1 MKKTFLKFPARPV
14 SYLPKIRSR
23 RMQIGLARHNIA
35 YKSEGG
41 TGETTEEPPLTEE
54 KAIEEI
60 GKQVA
65 GFKTVLGEKADK
77 AQFDALE
84 LQLKTLQE
92 GIKKM
97 EADKILES
105 ITAINKA
112 NESIH
117 QQIAEMQEK
126 ALEDKEKEKGATG
139 PKAKFVTRKQVE
151 DFVKETFGS
160 TVIKDQTGKSKKET
174 SIELNTN
181 KAAEDFGYATF
192 FEGGPTT
199 DITAFTG
206 RVIDPELY
214 QRRRKTN
221 IIFDYFDIRTISVPT
236 LIFLVKIED
245 GDDAD
250 SLSGDSGGAAWIE
263 CGAEKPKRSFR
274 VTTGEAKAKKIAIFG
289 TIDDCLL
296 QDVPS
301 LERWVREDFTDEM
314 REGANS
320 GILSNNPSVDPD
332 APQGLTYAA
341 VQYSSTP
348 AFADTFATNTSTYID
363 QLIAAFA
370 FMRYHREEAGI
381 AFVSSDI
388 WYRIHALK
396 DTNDRYQN
404 QNLVYT
410 NNLGQIFIAGVLIVP
425 VDYEDVPS
433 THMLVIGKDLG
444 FKIYAYGPMVFERG
458 WNADD
463 FRHDRTSY
471 RGYQRFLTFLPTHRE
486 KSVLYDTFVNVK
498 AAIEA

>member
-1 MKKTFLKFPARPV
+1 MKRTYLKFPTRPV
-14 SYLPKIRSR
+14 SYLPKIKSR
-23 RMQIGLARHNIA
+23 RMQLGLANHNRA

-41 TGETTEEPPLTEE
+41 TGEATTEDPLTEE

-65 GFKTVLGEKADK
+65 GFKAILGDKADK
-77 AQFDALE
+77 AQFESLE
-84 LQLKTLQE
+84 KQLQDLQK
-92 GIKKM
+92 GIKDM
-97 EADKILES
+97 EAAKILET
-105 ITAINKA
+105 ITVINKA

-117 QQIAEMQEK
+117 AQIAEMQEK
-126 ALEDKEKEKGATG
+126 ALEDKEKEKGANG

-151 DFVKETFGS
+151 DFVKDTFGS
-160 TVIKDQTGKSKKET
+160 AVKGEQTDKSRKET

-181 KAAEDFGYATF
+181 KAAEDFSYATF
-192 FEGGPTT
+192 FEGGPAT
-199 DITAFTG
+199 DQTAFTG
-206 RVIDPELY
+206 RLIDPELY

-221 IIFDYFDIRTISVPT
+221 IILDYFDIRTISVPT

-250 SLSGDSGGAAWIE
+250 SSSGDSGSAAWIE

-296 QDVPS
+296 QDVAS
-301 LERWVREDFTDEM
+301 LERWVREDFADEM
-314 REGANS
+314 REGINS

-341 VQYSSTP
+341 VQYEVTP
-348 AFADTFATNTSTYID
+348 AFNNTFAASTSTFID
-363 QLIAAFA
+363 QLIAVFA
-370 FMRYHREEAGI
+370 FMRHNREEAAT
-381 AFVSSDI
+381 AFVSADV

-425 VDYEDVPS
+425 VDHEDVPS
-433 THMLVIGKDLG
+433 THLLVIGKDLG
-444 FKIYAYGPMVFERG
+444 FKIYAYGSMTFERG
-458 WNADD
+458 FNNDD

-471 RGYQRFLTFLPTHRE
+471 RGFQRFLTYMPTHRE
-486 KSVLYDTFVNVK
+486 KSVVYDTFANVK

>member
-1 MKKTFLKFPARPV
+1 MKKQYLKFPSRPV

-23 RMQIGLARHNIA
+23 RMQLGLSRHNVA
-35 YKSEGG
+35 YKTDGG
-41 TGETTEEPPLTEE
+41 TGETKEEDQLTEE

-65 GFKTVLGEKADK
+65 GFKTILGDKADK
-77 AQFDALE
+77 AQFEALE
-84 LQLKTLQE
+84 KQLKDLQE

-97 EADKILES
+97 EADKILEL

-117 QQIAEMQEK
+117 AQISEMQEK
-126 ALEDKEKEKGATG
+126 ALEDKEKEKGAG
-139 PKAKFVTRKQVE
+139 APKAKFVTHKQVE
-151 DFVKETFGS
+151 EFVKETFGS
-160 TVIKDQTGKSKKET
+160 AEKDKQTDKSRKET

-181 KAAEDFGYATF
+181 KAAEDFSYATF
-192 FEGGPTT
+192 FEGGPAT
-199 DITAFTG
+199 DQTAFTG
-206 RVIDPELY
+206 RLIDPELY

-221 IIFDYFDIRTISVPT
+221 IILDHFDIRTISVPT

-250 SLSGDSGGAAWIE
+250 SASGDSGGAAWIE

-296 QDVPS
+296 QDVAS
-301 LERWVREDFTDEM
+301 LERWVREDFADEM
-314 REGANS
+314 REGINS
-320 GILSNNPSVDPD
+320 GILSNNPSIDPD

-341 VQYSSTP
+341 VQYEATP

-363 QLIAAFA
+363 QLIAVFA
-370 FMRYHREEAGI
+370 FMRYNREEASV
-381 AFVSSDI
+381 AFVSSDV

-396 DTNDRYQN
+396 DTQERYQN

-410 NNLGQIFIAGVLIVP
+410 NSLGQVFIAGVLIVP
-425 VDYEDVPS
+425 VDQEDVPS
-433 THMLVIGKDLG
+433 THLLVIGKDLG
-444 FKIYAYGPMVFERG
+444 FKIYAYGAMTFERG
-458 WNADD
+458 FNNDD

-471 RGYQRFLTFLPTHRE
+471 RGYQRFLTYMPTHRE
-486 KSVLYDTFVNVK
+486 KSVVYDTFANVK

>member
-1 MKKTFLKFPARPV
+1 MKKTYLKFPSRPV
-14 SYLPKIRSR
+14 SYLPKISKR
-23 RMQIGLARHNIA
+23 RMPIGIA
-35 YKSEGG
+35 YRSEGG
-41 TGETTEEPPLTEE
+41 KEETTEEPALTEE

-60 GKQVA
+60 TKQVA
-65 GFKTVLGEKADK
+65 GFKTILGDKADK
-77 AQFDALE
+77 SQFDALE
-84 LQLKTLQE
+84 LQLKGLQE

-117 QQIAEMQEK
+117 SQIAEMQEK
-126 ALEDKEKEKGATG
+126 ALEDKEKEKGATST
-139 PKAKFVTRKQVE
+139 KAKFVTRKQIE

-160 TVIKDQTGKSKKET
+160 TEVKDQAGKSRKET

-181 KAAEDFGYATF
+181 KAAEDFSYATF
-192 FEGGPTT
+192 FEGGPAT

-206 RVIDPELY
+206 RMIDPELY

-221 IIFDYFDIRTISVPT
+221 IILDHFDIRTISVPT

-250 SLSGDSGGAAWIE
+250 SISGDSGGAAWIE

-289 TIDDCLL
+289 TMDDCLL
-296 QDVPS
+296 QDAPS

-314 REGANS
+314 REGINS

-341 VQYSSTP
+341 VQYSATP
-348 AFADTFATNTSTYID
+348 AFADTFATNTSNYID
-363 QLIAAFA
+363 QLIAVFA
-370 FMRYHREEAGI
+370 FMRYNREEAGI
-381 AFVSSDI
+381 AFISSDI

-396 DTNDRYQN
+396 DTNERYQN

-444 FKIYAYGPMVFERG
+444 FKIYAYGAMVFERG

-471 RGYQRFLTFLPTHRE
+471 RGYQRFLTYMPTHRE
-486 KSVLYDTFVNVK
+486 KSVVYDTFANVK
-498 AAIEA
+498 AAVEA

>member
-1 MKKTFLKFPARPV
+1 MKKTFLKFPARHI

-23 RMQIGLARHNIA
+23 RMQIGISRHNIA
-35 YKSEGG
+35 YKADGG
-41 TGETTEEPPLTEE
+41 TETEEPPLTEE
-54 KAIEEI
+54 KAIEEMT
-60 GKQVA
+60 KQVL
-65 GFKTVLGEKADK
+65 GFKTILGDKADK
-77 AQFDALE
+77 KQFEDLE
-84 LQLKTLQE
+84 KQLKTVQE
-92 GIKKM
+92 GLKDM
-97 EADKILES
+97 EGKAILAAMES
-105 ITAINKA
+105 INKA
-112 NESIH
+112 NEKIH
-117 QQIAEMQEK
+117 AQIAEMQEK
-126 ALEDKEKEKGATG
+126 ALEDKEKEKGAGG
-139 PKAKFVTRKQVE
+139 PKVKFVTRKQIE
-151 DFVKETFGS
+151 DFVTETFGS
-160 TVIKDQTGKSKKET
+160 TVKNDQKGKSKKET

-181 KAAEDFGYATF
+181 KAAEDFSYATF

-206 RVIDPELY
+206 RFIDPELY

-221 IIFDYFDIRTISVPT
+221 IILDHFDIRTISVPT

-245 GDDAD
+245 GDDVD
-250 SLSGDSGGAAWIE
+250 SISGDSGGAAWIE

-314 REGANS
+314 REGINS
-320 GILSNNPSVDPD
+320 GILSNNPSTDPD

-341 VQYSSTP
+341 VQYQVTP
-348 AFADTFATNTSTYID
+348 AFADTFATNTSNYID
-363 QLIAAFA
+363 QLIAVFA
-370 FMRYHREEAGI
+370 FMRYHREEASI
-381 AFVSSDI
+381 AFISSDV

-396 DTNDRYQN
+396 DTNQRYQN

-410 NNLGQIFIAGVLIVP
+410 DNLGRIYIAGVLIVP
-425 VDYEDVPS
+425 VDHEDVPS
-433 THMLVIGKDLG
+433 THLLVVGKDLG

-486 KSVLYDTFVNVK
+486 KSVVYDTFANVK
-498 AAIEA
+498 AAIES